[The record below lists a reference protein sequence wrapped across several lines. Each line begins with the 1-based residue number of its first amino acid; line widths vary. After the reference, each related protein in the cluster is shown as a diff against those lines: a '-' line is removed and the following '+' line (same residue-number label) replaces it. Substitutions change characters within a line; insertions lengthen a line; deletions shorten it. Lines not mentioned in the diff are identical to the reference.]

1 MPVATPGT
9 KIEEESKALKEYTK
23 SFETATRNETDPL
36 KHNME
41 TRNERFEIC

>member
-9 KIEEESKALKEYTK
+9 KIEEESKGLKEYTK